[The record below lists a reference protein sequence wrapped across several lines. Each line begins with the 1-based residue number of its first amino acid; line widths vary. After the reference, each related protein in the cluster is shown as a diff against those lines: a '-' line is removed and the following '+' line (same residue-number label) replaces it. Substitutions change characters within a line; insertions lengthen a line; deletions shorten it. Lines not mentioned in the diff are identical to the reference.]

1 MMVPVSKEYIKKLDL
16 VAEWMIYDPEVENL
30 VLRDDAPQEIVEMR
44 QWLTDN
50 DPAKD
55 FPFKD

>member
-16 VAEWMIYDPEVENL
+16 VAEWMVYDSEVENL